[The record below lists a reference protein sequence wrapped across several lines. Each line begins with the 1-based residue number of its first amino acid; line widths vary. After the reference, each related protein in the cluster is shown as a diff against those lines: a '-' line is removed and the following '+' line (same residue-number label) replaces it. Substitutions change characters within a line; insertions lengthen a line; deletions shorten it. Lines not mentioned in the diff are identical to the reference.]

1 MNLKTDVGI
10 IDVQKMIAQ
19 VNIELGVDISQK
31 LEDVIR
37 FHNSLTTGREERLK
51 KEEQR
56 LKIHKNIILLEHQ
69 TLAAELDKNLKYLN
83 KHGALDDCVS
93 INQKLND
100 DVASLD
106 KLRSSV
112 ELIDKYKKREAE
124 IKLKLAND

>member
-1 MNLKTDVGI
+1 M
-10 IDVQKMIAQ
+10 
-19 VNIELGVDISQK
+19 
-31 LEDVIR
+31 
-37 FHNSLTTGREERLK
+37 
-51 KEEQR
+51 
-56 LKIHKNIILLEHQ
+56 KIHKNILLLEHQ
-69 TLAAELDKNLKYLN
+69 TLATELDENLKYLN
-83 KHGALDDCVS
+83 KHGAVDDYVS

>member
-1 MNLKTDVGI
+1 M
-10 IDVQKMIAQ
+10 
-19 VNIELGVDISQK
+19 
-31 LEDVIR
+31 
-37 FHNSLTTGREERLK
+37 
-51 KEEQR
+51 
-56 LKIHKNIILLEHQ
+56 KIHKNILLLEHQ

-83 KHGALDDCVS
+83 KHGALDDYVS

>member
-1 MNLKTDVGI
+1 M
-10 IDVQKMIAQ
+10 
-19 VNIELGVDISQK
+19 
-31 LEDVIR
+31 
-37 FHNSLTTGREERLK
+37 
-51 KEEQR
+51 
-56 LKIHKNIILLEHQ
+56 KIHKNILLLEHQ
-69 TLAAELDKNLKYLN
+69 TLATELDKNLKYLN
-83 KHGALDDCVS
+83 KHGALDDYVS